1 MRRFLIVVA
10 KSVLVLISVVA
21 AALLAG
27 IGYLA
32 WRYDYSV
39 TVPDLDKLAAAP
51 SGRVCS
57 ASASQNYL
65 ALDEIPLL
73 LRRTLILSEEPEFYA
88 RPSLN
93 PFVEIAVGL
102 TADHPPR
109 SSGITIS
116 VTRCLG
122 SLNPN
127 SCKGRYLECE
137 VSFLFLMG
145 KVARIFSRD
154 RILEIYLNETYFGRG
169 AYGVSAAS
177 KAYFGKPLDRLSIDE
192 IAFIAALPKAPGH
205 LSNGGEIAIGRRN
218 LVIDRML
225 QAGLITD
232 ADAAAARARPL
243 ELREQSPNQ
252 R

>member
-1 MRRFLIVVA
+1 MRRFLIIVS
-10 KSVLVLISVVA
+10 KSVLLLVSAVA
-21 AALLAG
+21 AALLLG
-27 IGYLA
+27 VGYLL

-93 PFVEIAVGL
+93 PFIEIAVGL
-102 TADHPPR
+102 AANHPPR
-109 SSGITIS
+109 LSGITMS
-116 VTRCLG
+116 VTRCLVA
-122 SLNPN
+122 LNPN
-127 SCKGRYLECE
+127 YCKGDLECE
-137 VSFLFLMG
+137 VAFVLIMG
-145 KVARIFSRD
+145 KVARTFSRD
-154 RILEIYLNETYFGRG
+154 RILGIYVNENYFGRG
-169 AYGVSAAS
+169 AHGVMAAS
-177 KAYFGKPLDRLSIDE
+177 KAYFGKQLDILGIDE

-205 LSNGGEIAIGRRN
+205 LSKGGEIAIGRRN